1 MQKTLLQIFLILL
14 VTTIFLSNSVYSE
27 ELDDLEQFNIWAT
40 EHGIE
45 LVGVN
50 KNSIDLYYYG
60 YDSKTD
66 RVDWRQIPGV
76 LSVANALYKVPEN
89 VIQVMDGKTIYFST
103 EYGRSYTV
111 LDSFPEY
118 DILEGL
124 QRGVIIERNFN
135 PHTVIHELGHIVDY
149 HGIQG
154 FYNDDRHIFQDSS
167 AKRNLVFHVTQN
179 HTSNASTIP
188 YGYISAYSTTNEAE
202 NFAENFAYYVL
213 YPQEFRERILV
224 DPLLTEEYEFLRD
237 EIFLGLEFE

>member
-1 MQKTLLQIFLILL
+1 VL
-14 VTTIFLSNSVYSE
+14 
-27 ELDDLEQFNIWAT
+27 
-40 EHGIE
+40 
-45 LVGVN
+45 GVA
-50 KNSIDLYYYG
+50 D
-60 YDSKTD
+60 
-66 RVDWRQIPGV
+66 
-76 LSVANALYKVPEN
+76 ALYKVPEN

-124 QRGVIIERNFN
+124 QRGIIIERNFN

-154 FYNDDRHIFQDSS
+154 FYNDDKHIFQDSL
-167 AKRNLVFHVTQN
+167 AKRKLVFNVTQDY
-179 HTSNASTIP
+179 TPNASVP
-188 YGYISAYSTTNEAE
+188 PKGYISVYSTANDAE

-213 YPQEFRERILV
+213 YPQEFRKGILV
-224 DPLLTEEYEFLRD
+224 DSMLTEEYEFLRD